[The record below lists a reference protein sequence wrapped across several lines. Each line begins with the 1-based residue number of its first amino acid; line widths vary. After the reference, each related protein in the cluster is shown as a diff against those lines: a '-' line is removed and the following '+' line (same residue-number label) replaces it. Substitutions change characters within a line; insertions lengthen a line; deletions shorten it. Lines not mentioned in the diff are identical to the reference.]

1 MARLASQFVALPPER
16 RELAF
21 TQTAARMAVSS
32 VMVEKDFWVSWLLG
46 LLFADP
52 ALAPHLVFKG
62 GTSLSKVYGVI
73 DRFSEDIDLSMSPAF
88 VGADESV
95 FAALKS
101 RTRRDAALAQ
111 MQAQCGEQTRNVLMP
126 RLEQAI
132 VEHLGRRPRG
142 ASWLRYQDD
151 AVARSTVVH
160 FEYPTASEAGFE
172 YLRREVKLE
181 LGSLTDQ
188 RPTEQHAVRPWV
200 VDDFPAAFPDWQ
212 CQVTA
217 LELARTFWEK
227 ATILHAEHHR
237 PADQATPDR
246 YARHYA
252 DMERL
257 LRHPDATAMLADH
270 ALCERVVEW
279 KSRVFARQWARYD
292 LARPGTFRLVPTEE
306 RLTALARD
314 YAQMLAMFIAAPPE
328 FGVVMAR
335 LAEAERTLNASGA
348 S

>member
-1 MARLASQFVALPPER
+1 
-16 RELAF
+16 
-21 TQTAARMAVSS
+21 
-32 VMVEKDFWVSWLLG
+32 
-46 LLFADP
+46 
-52 ALAPHLVFKG
+52 
-62 GTSLSKVYGVI
+62 
-73 DRFSEDIDLSMSPAF
+73 MSPAF
-88 VGADESV
+88 VGGDESV
-95 FAALKS
+95 FSAMKS

-111 MQAQCGEQTRNVLMP
+111 MQAQCGEQTRDVLMP
-126 RLEQAI
+126 QLEQAI
-132 VEHLGRRPRG
+132 VEHIGRRRAS
-142 ASWLRYQDD
+142 ASWLRYEDD
-151 AVARSTVVH
+151 AVARSPAVH
-160 FEYPTASEAGFE
+160 FEYPTASEPGFE

-270 ALCERVVEW
+270 SLCARVVDW
-279 KSRVFARQWARYD
+279 KSRVFARKWARYD
-292 LARPGTFRLVPTEE
+292 LAVPGTLRLLPAEA
-306 RLTALARD
+306 RLAALARD
-314 YAQMLAMFIAAPPE
+314 YAQMRAMFIAAPPE
-328 FGVVMAR
+328 FEAVMAR
-335 LAEAERTLNASGA
+335 LAEAERVLNVPAAS
-348 S
+348 

>member
-1 MARLASQFVALPPER
+1 MARLAAQFVAFPPER
-16 RELAF
+16 RALAF
-21 TQTAARMAVSS
+21 AQTAARMAVSS
-32 VMVEKDFWVSWLLG
+32 VMVEKDFWVCWLLG

-73 DRFSEDIDLSMSPAF
+73 DRFSEDIDLSISPAF

-95 FAALKS
+95 FATMKS
-101 RTRRDAALAQ
+101 RTRRDAAQAH
-111 MQAQCGEQTRNVLMP
+111 MQVQCGEQTREVLMP
-126 RLEQAI
+126 LLEQAI
-132 VEHLGRRPRG
+132 AEHLGRRPEG
-142 ASWLRYQDD
+142 ASWLRYEDD
-151 AVARSTVVH
+151 TVARSPVVH

-188 RPTEQHAVRPWV
+188 RPTARHTVRPWV

-217 LELARTFWEK
+217 LELTRTFWEK

-246 YARHYA
+246 YARHYS

-257 LRHPDATAMLADH
+257 LRLPNAVAMLADL
-270 ALCERVVEW
+270 AMCERVVEW
-279 KSRVFARQWARYD
+279 KSRVFARHWARYD
-292 LARPGTFRLVPTEE
+292 LARPGSFRVLPPDQ
-306 RLTALARD
+306 RLPGLARD
-314 YAQMLAMFIAAPPE
+314 YVQMRAMFIATPPA
-328 FGVVMAR
+328 FDVVLAR
-335 LAEAERTLNASGA
+335 LGEAERALNAPRKR
-348 S
+348 